1 MIGIRAPELNQFESK
16 RKRQPGPGGPKGQES
31 LAQVYPGDAF
41 FKVALKGH
49 SGRGRGSVV
58 SGRPFRA
65 SRDKPKT
72 QGKPWAKVSWPFGPK
87 TR

>member
-41 FKVALKGH
+41 FKVMGPEGA
-49 SGRGRGSVV
+49 
-58 SGRPFRA
+58 FREGA
-65 SRDKPKT
+65 WECRQRAPL
-72 QGKPWAKVSWPFGPK
+72 QGL